1 MSAKNPT
8 SDKQTIISNESPW
21 DQGHSI
27 NVLRQVAAGITS
39 TLTGY
44 KLLPVDAGGVPA
56 EWIIAEGVPDDAP
69 VGLYF
74 HGGAYLCG
82 TPAQY
87 RNATVGLSRSAQ
99 LRVLSVDYRLAPE
112 NPHPAAFVDALLVYR
127 WLLNLPDV
135 SPATLVVMGDSAGA
149 SIAVSVVMDALS
161 QKLPAPAC
169 IIANSPFAD
178 LALASPSLNDPARNV
193 AQPDKA
199 TVEWLARTY
208 LDADTSTPLSATDPQ
223 HSPVYRDLS
232 GLPALLV
239 QTAGR
244 DNLQHDGVRLAAQAI
259 SCEVD
264 TLYTDYPTAGHIW
277 IVLQTSDQDPNVAA
291 AFAEISEFLKIHL
304 KRA

>member
-1 MSAKNPT
+1 VSEKNQT
-8 SDKQTIISNESPW
+8 SDQTKMISNESPW
-21 DQGHSI
+21 DKGHSI

-39 TLTGY
+39 TVTDY
-44 KLLPVDAGGVPA
+44 DLLPVDAGGVPA
-56 EWIIAEGVPDDAP
+56 EWVIAEGVPDDAP

-99 LRVLSVDYRLAPE
+99 LRVLCVDYRLAPE
-112 NPHPAAFVDALLVYR
+112 NPHPAAFVDALMAYR
-127 WLLNLPDV
+127 WLLDRPDV
-135 SPATLVVMGDSAGA
+135 LPAKLVVMGDSAGS

-161 QKLPAPAC
+161 HALPAPAC

-178 LALASPSLNDPARNV
+178 LALASASLNDPARNV
-193 AQPDKA
+193 AQPDKT

-208 LDADTSTPLSATDPQ
+208 LDADAPQSLSATDPQ

-232 GLPALLV
+232 GLPPLLV
-239 QTAGR
+239 QTAGL

-259 SCEVD
+259 RYDVD
-264 TLYTDYPTAGHIW
+264 TRYTEYPTAGHIW
-277 IVLQTSDQDPNVAA
+277 IVLQTPDQDPNVAT
-291 AFAEISEFLKIHL
+291 AFAEINDFVDLHL
-304 KRA
+304 KRE